1 MKGGV
6 RKKGTRWY
14 YYFDAGK
21 EQRKDK
27 DGHLMY
33 DQDGKP
39 LYKRNK
45 VEKVGGNTKKEAEA
59 ALAKALNEYNN
70 AGQVFEPSEISV
82 SDYLDYWFDNYCKMN
97 LKYNTQVGYLRIIN
111 THLKPNFGIYKLK
124 ALNSASIQEFAN
136 DLKLKGYA
144 KSSVVG
150 IITTLSGALNYAVEP
165 LHYIQYNPCDRIK
178 YPKYTKTNQ
187 NDVRYIISPDDFQ
200 RITDRFPSSSQ
211 FYIPLMI
218 GYYTGLR
225 ISEVFALTWDDI
237 DLKNRTI
244 TVNKITVK
252 RNFGSDVRKVVEKKG
267 KKELKSSWYF
277 GTPKTFTSNRT
288 IKFGETLYQA
298 LSQAKKQKNINR
310 MKYGEY
316 YTEHYLKQEVDEK
329 GEPMQ
334 RIIPASR
341 ALQCAL
347 QSANMVCVRENGEYV
362 STDSF
367 KYCARVIHYE
377 LKIAFN
383 FHSLRHTHATFLIES
398 GANVK
403 DVQERLGHTNIET
416 TLNTYVHN
424 TEQLKHE
431 TVDIFENAIA
441 AKLQK
446 NA

>member
-1 MKGGV
+1 MKGGT
-6 RKKGTRWY
+6 RKKGDKWY

-21 EQRKDK
+21 EQKRDK

-33 DQDGKP
+33 DESGNP
-39 LYKRNK
+39 ISKRNTI
-45 VEKVGGNTKKEAEA
+45 ERVGGKTKKEAEA

-82 SDYLDYWFDNYCKMN
+82 ADYLDFWFDNYCKMN
-97 LKYNTQVGYLRIIN
+97 LKYNTQVGYLQIIN
-111 THLKPNFGIYKLK
+111 NHLKPTFGMYKLK
-124 ALNSASIQEFAN
+124 ALNSASIQEYAN
-136 DLKLKGYA
+136 DLKLRGFA
-144 KSSVVG
+144 KSYVVG
-150 IITTLSGALNYAVEP
+150 IITTLSGALNYAIEP
-165 LHYIQYNPCDRIK
+165 LHYIQNNPCDRIK
-178 YPKYTKTNQ
+178 YPKYTK
-187 NDVRYIISPDDFQ
+187 DSKKEVRYIIDPDDFA

-225 ISEVFALTWDDI
+225 ISEAFALTWDDI
-237 DLKNRTI
+237 DLENRTI

-252 RNFGSDVRKVVEKKG
+252 RNFGADVRKAVAKKG
-267 KKELKSSWYF
+267 KKEEKSSWYF

-288 IKFGETLYQA
+288 VKFGETLYKA
-298 LSQAKKQKNINR
+298 LKDAKRQKKINR

-347 QSANMVCVRENGEYV
+347 PSADMVCVRENGEYV

-377 LKIAFN
+377 LKMAFN
-383 FHSLRHTHATFLIES
+383 YHSLRHTHATYLIES

-424 TEQLKHE
+424 TEQLQNQ
-431 TVDIFENAIA
+431 TVDLFEKTIA
-441 AKLQK
+441 EKRKQA
-446 NA
+446 

>member
-1 MKGGV
+1 MIMKGGT
-6 RKKGTRWY
+6 RKRGNTWS
-14 YYFDAGK
+14 YYFDMGK
-21 EQRKDK
+21 V
-27 DGHLMY
+27 
-33 DQDGKP
+33 DGKR
-39 LYKRNK
+39 KRK
-45 VEKVGGNTKKEAEA
+45 EKGGFATKKDAET
-59 ALAKALNEYNN
+59 ALAKAINEYNN

-82 SDYLDYWFDNYCKMN
+82 SDYLDFWFDNYCKMN
-97 LKYNTQVGYLRIIN
+97 LKYNTQIGYLGIIEN
-111 THLKPNFGIYKLK
+111 HLKPTFGTYKLK
-124 ALNSASIQEFAN
+124 ALNSACIQEYIN
-136 DLKLKGYA
+136 NLKLKSYS

-150 IITTLSGALNYAVEP
+150 IISTLSGALNYAIEP

-178 YPKYTKTNQ
+178 YPKYIKNSKK
-187 NDVRYIISPDDFQ
+187 DVRYIIEPETFQ
-200 RITDRFPSSSQ
+200 QITNRFPETSQ

-225 ISEVFALTWDDI
+225 ISETFALTWNDI

-252 RNFGSDVRKVVEKKG
+252 RNFGADVRKAASKKNG
-267 KKELKSSWYF
+267 KKLEKSSWYF

-288 IKFGETLYQA
+288 VKFGETLYNA
-298 LSQAKKQKNINR
+298 LVYAKKQKNINR

-316 YTEHYLKQEVDEK
+316 FTEHYLKTETDEK

-334 RIIPASR
+334 RIIPVSR

-347 QSANMVCVRENGEYV
+347 PSADMVCVRENGEYV

-377 LKIAFN
+377 LRIAFN
-383 FHSLRHTHATFLIES
+383 YHSLRHTHATFLIEA

-424 TEQLKHE
+424 TDQMRSQ
-431 TVDIFENAIA
+431 TVDIFEKVIDEKKKQA
-441 AKLQK
+441 
-446 NA
+446 